1 MLCGLSWSVSS
12 LVFFRVIQALGAG
25 PLFPLSMGMLY
36 EVFPAHQ
43 RGLAMG
49 IFMAGISVGPAIGPS
64 IGGYL
69 VEHLN
74 WRMIFYMNLPMGII
88 SLARGGVDFAEEW
101 SAALR
106 VAR

>member
-1 MLCGLSWSVSS
+1 
-12 LVFFRVIQALGAG
+12 
-25 PLFPLSMGMLY
+25 MLY

-74 WRMIFYMNLPMGII
+74 WRIIFYMNLPMGII
-88 SLARGGVDFAEEW
+88 SLAAV
-101 SAALR
+101 ALILPKSSR
-106 VAR
+106 PRYVSLDKFGL